1 MLEEEFCVLSQ
12 CVIKG
17 LGMRIAMFVALAAT
31 AAGCATS
38 PVDYGAS
45 LSKQDRKWA
54 SPECQQARMEASDY
68 DAREKK
74 QPGWGTGVFLG
85 PYGLGLAAAIK
96 EHQQKQRKLFAR
108 AVHLRCSSL
117 PLPKQLQSDLS
128 PQAARA
134 NQTKYP

>member
-1 MLEEEFCVLSQ
+1 ML
-12 CVIKG
+12 IKG

-31 AAGCATS
+31 VAGCATS

-117 PLPKQLQSDLS
+117 PLPKELQSDLS

-134 NQTKYP
+134 NRTKYP